1 MCVLIFF
8 FQCSCSILSFVSFPR
23 ALSPREGLSFPFC
36 ISPSGVLVLL
46 ITRSYTPDNGDQK
59 LEFSAASG
67 LGELC
72 VRGYQGWGFS
82 VVLCL
87 PSVRTV
93 LPIWTQ
99 MVACPTSQG
108 YRTFLKNHMHS
119 PPGAVDLPCALR
131 MARFAAFSQ
140 KLETLDLRGRRAGL
154 GFVPFSAVRAI
165 LFF

>member
-8 FQCSCSILSFVSFPR
+8 FSQCSCSILSFVSFPR

-59 LEFSAASG
+59 MGFSAASG

-72 VRGYQGWGFS
+72 IRGCQGWGFS
-82 VVLCL
+82 AVLHL

-99 MVACPTSQG
+99 MVSCLTSQG

-119 PPGAVDLPCALR
+119 PPGCSGSPLCSEDGKFCCLCSEA
-131 MARFAAFSQ
+131 
-140 KLETLDLRGRRAGL
+140 
-154 GFVPFSAVRAI
+154 
-165 LFF
+165 

>member
-1 MCVLIFF
+1 MFLLHPQLCIFP
-8 FQCSCSILSFVSFPR
+8 SCPVSQR
-23 ALSPREGLSFPFC
+23 RSLFPFLHLPKC
-36 ISPSGVLVLL
+36 VLVLL

-82 VVLCL
+82 VVLRL